1 MAIEEADN
9 RIYLVNQDRNHIYS
23 YDLNGN
29 FHEDE
34 TIHLAD
40 GQEFER
46 PYIFADKKKESGYY
60 LQSNKKKENF
70 NKIKEN
76 C

>member
-9 RIYLVNQDRNHIYS
+9 RIYLVNQGRNHIYS
-23 YDLNGN
+23 YDLNWN

-46 PYIFADKKKESGYY
+46 PYIFADKKKNQVIIYN
-60 LQSNKKKENF
+60 Q
-70 NKIKEN
+70 IKRKRTSIK
-76 C
+76 